1 MQTLGKSVSTDHN
14 QPFAAGLQCP
24 AFFIMGTQSGEIKK
38 ELRKY
43 GWVLLRNGSKHYV
56 YEKDGRTLL
65 IPKGTKVFTRSYT
78 RIMMTISGKGQSNS
92 PDQLNLDTEF

>member
-1 MQTLGKSVSTDHN
+1 
-14 QPFAAGLQCP
+14 
-24 AFFIMGTQSGEIKK
+24 MGSQIGEIKK

-43 GWVLLRNGSKHYV
+43 GWVLLRNGTKHYV

-78 RIMMTISGKGQSNS
+78 RILRTISGRDTHKTE
-92 PDQLNLDTEF
+92 DQLNFDIES